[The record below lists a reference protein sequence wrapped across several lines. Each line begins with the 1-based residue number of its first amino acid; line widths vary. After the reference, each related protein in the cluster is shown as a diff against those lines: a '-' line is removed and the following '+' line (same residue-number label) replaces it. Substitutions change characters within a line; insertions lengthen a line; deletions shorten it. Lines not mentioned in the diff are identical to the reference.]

1 MAKPFEV
8 AVVGARRERQ
18 GTGEY
23 VAREFANR
31 GCNVRAIVG
40 TTPDTI
46 AMARRD
52 LKQRYGIECDGYL
65 SLPALLAARTIDVVA
80 ICSPAE
86 VHLCDLEVAVEAGC
100 HIFCEK
106 PMWWSFEIATNSEA
120 RAEIHWRATS
130 LVDRCI
136 QKDRFLALNTQ
147 WPFTLPAFR
156 QLHPGAYGKDR
167 PVRSFSMWLSPV
179 SRGVPMVVDA
189 APHLLSMLQALLGPG
204 RLQDMDTEFQ
214 DLPGLG
220 ARARAVITLNYMHD
234 EGQTHVTFKLR
245 RCPEVPRPAGYGI
258 NGACVE
264 RHIEPSNYV
273 VSFKNEGRRVP
284 VRDPLAVCVEHFVD
298 AMRTRRQPD
307 RTSLVDGMTQLHEL
321 VAIAMSREQ

>member
-1 MAKPFEV
+1 
-8 AVVGARRERQ
+8 
-18 GTGEY
+18 
-23 VAREFANR
+23 
-31 GCNVRAIVG
+31 
-40 TTPDTI
+40 
-46 AMARRD
+46 MARRD

-65 SLPALLAARTIDVVA
+65 SLPALLAAQTIDVVA

-86 VHLCDLEVAVEAGC
+86 VHLSDLEVAVEAGC

-106 PMWWSFEIATNSEA
+106 PLWWPFETATDSEA
-120 RAEIHWRATS
+120 RAEIHRRATS
-130 LVDRCI
+130 LVDRCM

-156 QLHPGAYGKDR
+156 QLHPGAYGEDR

-204 RLQDMDTEFQ
+204 RLQDIDTAFQ

-220 ARARAVITLNYMHD
+220 ARAQGLITLNYMHD
-234 EGQTHVTFKLR
+234 EGETHVTFKLR
-245 RCPEVPRPAGYGI
+245 RCPAVPRPAGYGI

-273 VSFKNEGRRVP
+273 ISFKNEGRRVP

-298 AMRTRRQPD
+298 AMQTRRQPD

-321 VAIAMSREQ
+321 VAVAMSREQ

>member
-1 MAKPFEV
+1 MSENYSI

-23 VAREFANR
+23 IAREFASR

-46 AMARRD
+46 AMARHD
-52 LKQRYGIECDGYL
+52 LKRRYGIECDAYL
-65 SLPALLAARTIDVVA
+65 SLPALLAAQTIDIVA

-86 VHLCDLEVAVEAGC
+86 VHLRDLEVAVEAGC

-106 PMWWSFEIATNSEA
+106 PMWWTSGIASNDEA
-120 RAEIHWRATS
+120 RAEIHRRATS

-136 QKDRFLALNTQ
+136 QRDRFLALNTQ

-179 SRGVPMVVDA
+179 SRGTPMVVDA
-189 APHLLSMLQALLGPG
+189 APHLFSMLQALLGPG
-204 RLQDMDTEFQ
+204 RLQDIDTEFQ

-220 ARARAVITLNYMHD
+220 ARAQLITLNYIHD
-234 EGQTHVTFKLR
+234 QGQTDVTFKLR
-245 RCPEVPRPAGYGI
+245 HCPEMPRPAGYDI
-258 NGACVE
+258 NGASVE
-264 RHIEPSNYV
+264 RHIEPPNYMI
-273 VSFKNEGRRVP
+273 SFENEGKRVP

-298 AMRTRRQPD
+298 AMQTRRQPD

-321 VAIAMSREQ
+321 VAAAMSREQ